1 MSTGTAMTPAR
12 PAEEVLAATRRQIEP
27 ALRAAVDRL
36 EPDLRR
42 ITGYQLGWCDAGGV
56 PARTGGGGGKALRP
70 ALTLLAAEAAGG
82 DPAAA
87 LPAAVAVELVHNFS
101 LVHDDVIDGDRTRRH
116 RPTVW
121 SVFGTGAAIVAG
133 DAMLAL
139 ALEVLGGGDHPAAP
153 PAVRAL
159 TAATLA
165 LTEGQQADLAF
176 ERRTEVAL
184 AECLAMAA
192 GKCGALLGCACALGG
207 MFGQPGSGPDGSGSA
222 GSGQV
227 RRLREFGERLGVA
240 FQLVDDLLGIWG
252 DPAVT
257 GKPVHADLRRRKKSL
272 PLVAALTSGTA
283 AGAELARLYHRDGPP
298 LSEPELARAAGLVE
312 RAGARDWGRR
322 QAGELLSGALAALRS
337 AVGPAAAGNR
347 AAVELDALARL
358 AVHRDH

>member
-12 PAEEVLAATRRQIEP
+12 PAEEVLAATRQQIEP

-101 LVHDDVIDGDRTRRH
+101 LVQDDVIDADLTRRH

-121 SVFGTGAAIVAG
+121 SVFGAGAAIVAG
-133 DAMLAL
+133 DALLAL
-139 ALEVLGGGDHPAAP
+139 GIDVLSASDHPAAQ
-153 PAVRAL
+153 PAVRML
-159 TAATLA
+159 NAATLE
-165 LTEGQQADLAF
+165 LIEGQHADLAF
-176 ERRTEVAL
+176 EDRTDVDL
-184 AECLAMAA
+184 VECLRMATD
-192 GKCGALLGCACALGG
+192 KCGALMGCACALGG
-207 MFGQPGSGPDGSGSA
+207 LLGGGSGA
-222 GSGQV
+222 QV
-227 RRLREFGERLGVA
+227 TLLRRFGEQLGVA
-240 FQLVDDLLGIWG
+240 FQLTDDLLGIWG

-257 GKPVHADLRRRKKSL
+257 GKPAYSDLHRRKKTL
-272 PLVAALTSGTA
+272 PLVAALTSGTD
-283 AGAELARLYHRDGPP
+283 AGAELADLYHREQP
-298 LSEPELARAAGLVE
+298 LSGPELARAAELVAA
-312 RAGARDWGRR
+312 AGGRDWCRSRARD
-322 QAGELLSGALAALRS
+322 LLYDALRALRS
-337 AVGPAAAGNR
+337 AIDPAPGPAR
-347 AAVELDALARL
+347 AAAELGALARL